1 MKYLRSSQ
9 YEEDEA
15 TRSYELKK
23 AYKHKTKII
32 STILLIKSSFGIID
46 QMFQQEIMVAQ
57 ERKKNK
63 CTSSCCIKQSIEP
76 TKINEF
82 IEYIMDPFDTW
93 SKPTEFRMDIELVNE
108 VSRKIKTAA
117 NDHTKLKQMLRRNS
131 AKIKQIS
138 ENEKL
143 QMRRKA
149 LELVKKNRRSL
160 STPGITHRG
169 FTDTNLTSINEKK

>member
-9 YEEDEA
+9 YEEDEI

-57 ERKKNK
+57 EKKQQK
-63 CTSSCCIKQSIEP
+63 CTSRCCVKPSTEP

-108 VSRKIKTAA
+108 VYRKEKEK
-117 NDHTKLKQMLRRNS
+117 NKPNLKKMVRRNS
-131 AKIKQIS
+131 GKIKQIS
-138 ENEKL
+138 ENDKL
-143 QMRRKA
+143 EMRKKA
-149 LELVKKNRRSL
+149 LELVKKNRRS
-160 STPGITHRG
+160 STLPVGLTHRG
-169 FTDTNLTSINEKK
+169 FTDTTIIDINEK